1 MKTHERNGISEA
13 KKAPIKVALGPEAF
27 SASESTFIS
36 PGFVF
41 PAPAT
46 AASNILVLTLHRQ
59 RETQLP
65 LERSASPPL
74 SFVCSAATVS
84 RR

>member
-27 SASESTFIS
+27 SASESTLIS
-36 PGFVF
+36 KGFTC
-41 PAPAT
+41 PALAT
-46 AASNILVLTLHRQ
+46 ATSNQLALILHQQ

-74 SFVCSAATVS
+74 SLVC
-84 RR
+84 